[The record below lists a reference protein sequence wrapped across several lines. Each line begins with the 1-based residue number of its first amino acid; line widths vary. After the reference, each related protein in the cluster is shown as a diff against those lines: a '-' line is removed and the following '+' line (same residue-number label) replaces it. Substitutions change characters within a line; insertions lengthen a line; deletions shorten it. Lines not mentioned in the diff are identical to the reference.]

1 MKKITFFLT
10 LLPLAH
16 LCSNA
21 TAADKYNYTPYV
33 GIDYIYGQISAHGF
47 SPKHNALGL
56 HIGSDYSAY
65 FGTELFFNQSDN
77 DKNRVDAGKIKTSY
91 RSYGLDLLAYLPLG
105 CSKDFSLLAT
115 AGIGEYVYKQ
125 KFLGQKH
132 HSEHGLGYR
141 FGGGFKYALTPAWQ
155 TRLITRYVNFDGL
168 HGYDHAVEYTLSLQY
183 HF

>member
-1 MKKITFFLT
+1 
-10 LLPLAH
+10 
-16 LCSNA
+16 
-21 TAADKYNYTPYV
+21 
-33 GIDYIYGQISAHGF
+33 
-47 SPKHNALGL
+47 
-56 HIGSDYSAY
+56 
-65 FGTELFFNQSDN
+65 
-77 DKNRVDAGKIKTSY
+77 
-91 RSYGLDLLAYLPLG
+91 LAYLPLG

-132 HSEHGLGYR
+132 NSEHGYGYR
-141 FGGGFKYALTPAWQ
+141 FGGGFKYAITPAWQ